1 MLRNSLVTAL
11 DLGHN
16 AIGTEAGVVLA
27 EVIKRSISL
36 TSLNLEHNELGPRA
50 GVPVLRALQENVSLT
65 ALDLAS
71 NAIGPKC
78 TPLLSAVFSQNN
90 ASESVLRHADLSN
103 NDLGADSFAAAVTL
117 AHAVGSNRS
126 LVYLKLDCNRLGR
139 HAGVAFASALHTNR
153 TLEILSLADNR
164 FDAEVGFAFL
174 GAVAQNKIISTL
186 HVNEVEVGREAFH
199 DVQKRLEKRV
209 SRQRGKVI

>member
-153 TLEILSLADNR
+153 TLEVRLFALISHTD
-164 FDAEVGFAFL
+164 DAKTHIVLHPTCRYYRWPTTVLMQRSVLHFL
-174 GAVAQNKIISTL
+174 GRWHKTRY
-186 HVNEVEVGREAFH
+186 E
-199 DVQKRLEKRV
+199 
-209 SRQRGKVI
+209 